1 MKICSLKLLSVYRH
15 YFSSTHSLHVLSH
28 SYWILCDPMDCSP
41 SGSSVHGDSPGKNTG
56 VGSHFLLQ
64 GIFPTQVFTP
74 ELSGSPHPL
83 RPAHNVSS
91 FVNSCIACYAQCP
104 NPRAGREKA
113 SKTMQLAEKGKF
125 IADSSQGSRRA
136 SSSSGAGSESAEPK
150 LLPIYKVCIA
160 VGSWLKRTGY
170 MFAK

>member
-15 YFSSTHSLHVLSH
+15 YFLSDKILLIPYMC
-28 SYWILCDPMDCSP
+28 SVIQLYWILCNPMDCSL
-41 SGSSVHGDSPGKNTG
+41 SDSSVHGDSPGKNTG

-104 NPRAGREKA
+104 NPEGEERRLPRQCNSQK
-113 SKTMQLAEKGKF
+113 KG
-125 IADSSQGSRRA
+125 S
-136 SSSSGAGSESAEPK
+136 
-150 LLPIYKVCIA
+150 LL
-160 VGSWLKRTGY
+160 LT
-170 MFAK
+170 